1 MRRHAYIYRNLICH
15 VSWISM
21 GGLPFSEEKWRS
33 VGAGKGKGSDWE
45 GLEGQEG
52 EETAIGMEK

>member
-1 MRRHAYIYRNLICH
+1 
-15 VSWISM
+15 M

-52 EETAIGMEK
+52 EETAIRMEK